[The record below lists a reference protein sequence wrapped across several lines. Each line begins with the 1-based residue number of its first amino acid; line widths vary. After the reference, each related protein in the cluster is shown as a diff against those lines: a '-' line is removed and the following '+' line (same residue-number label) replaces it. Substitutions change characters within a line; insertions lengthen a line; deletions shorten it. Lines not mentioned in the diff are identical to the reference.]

1 MQKKTPGLSP
11 LARNVLVLAVKII
24 GIVVV
29 LTILLFGIF
38 GFSYVETNA
47 MSPSIS
53 GGDLVLTYHL
63 DRNFI
68 KGDAVVYHCGDK
80 KCVGR
85 VMATPG
91 ETIEVDSDNRIYI
104 NNRLEDSD
112 YYLRNVF
119 PADNNIKYPYAVNE
133 GELFILG
140 DNRLEYDDS
149 RSFGAIKS
157 DDIEGKIIGLFRT
170 HGL

>member
-11 LARNVLVLAVKII
+11 LARNVLVLAAKII

-29 LTILLFGIF
+29 LTILLFGI
-38 GFSYVETNA
+38 
-47 MSPSIS
+47 S

-63 DRNFI
+63 DRNFA

-119 PADNNIKYPYAVNE
+119 PADNNIKYPYDVNE